1 MDRRGKISFAPVWS
15 GYAAGAK
22 DILPLHKE
30 RTGRLMA
37 NLIASNDVRVIVGLG
52 QTGLSCARF
61 FAARGLSFVLADT
74 RETPPNLAQVQQ
86 QFPGVRIVCG
96 DIAAICDI
104 ASELVVSPG
113 VALEQPAIAAAIQ
126 RGVKISSD
134 IELFLNAI
142 SKPVVAITGANGK
155 STVTTLVAE
164 FAKAC
169 GVNAPAV
176 GNVGVAVLDLLDE
189 KGNEVAGYDAYVMEL
204 SSFQLE
210 RLPAVNAAVATI
222 LNITPDHMDRYASLA
237 EYHRA
242 KQRVYFGARQ
252 VVVNRA
258 DRLTEPRLAEGVKRT
273 SFGLD
278 APDLNCFGIRV
289 ENGKRVENDKR
300 VENGQRFIAHGLSLL
315 MPADDVR
322 IKGEHNLANAL
333 AALALGNAMGWPMP
347 PMLGVLRE
355 FAGLAHRAQHVA
367 TLRGVDFINDSKGTN
382 VGASIAAIA
391 GLCQQGRKVVLIAGG
406 EDKNSDFKPLIDV
419 LAKHGRALVLI
430 GSATDKIA
438 AVAANRISTQRAAS
452 MDDAVRKSAQLA
464 QTGDVVLLSPAC
476 ASFDM
481 FNNYLHRGDVFSDCV
496 RDYVGNNVQE
506 AS

>member
-22 DILPLHKE
+22 DILPLQKE

-52 QTGLSCARF
+52 QTGISCARF

-74 RETPPNLAQVQQ
+74 REAPPNLEKVRQ

-113 VALEQPAIAAAIQ
+113 VALEQPAIAAAIS
-126 RGVKISSD
+126 RGVKTSSD

-189 KGNEVAGYDAYVMEL
+189 KGNECAAYDAYVMEL

-222 LNITPDHMDRYASLA
+222 LNITPDHMDRYVTLA
-237 EYHRA
+237 DYHRA

-258 DRLTEPRLAEGVKRT
+258 DKLTEPRLVDGVKRT

-289 ENGKRVENDKR
+289 ENGK
-300 VENGQRFIAHGLSLL
+300 RFIAHGLSLL

-333 AALALGNAMGWPMP
+333 AALALGHAMGWPMA

-382 VGASIAAIA
+382 VGASIAAIE

-406 EDKNSDFKPLIDV
+406 EDKNSEFKPLIDV

-438 AVAANRISTQRAAS
+438 TVAANRVSTQRAVS

-464 QTGDVVLLSPAC
+464 QAGDVVLLSPAC

-481 FNNYLHRGDVFSDCV
+481 FNNYQHRGDVFSECV
-496 RDYVGNNVQE
+496 RDYVRNNVQE
-506 AS
+506 AC

>member
-1 MDRRGKISFAPVWS
+1 M
-15 GYAAGAK
+15 
-22 DILPLHKE
+22 
-30 RTGRLMA
+30 T
-37 NLIASNDVRVIVGLG
+37 NLIASNEVRVVVGLG
-52 QTGLSCARF
+52 QTGLSCARY

-74 RETPPNLAQVQQ
+74 RAAPPNLEQVRA

-113 VALEQPAIAAAIQ
+113 VALEHPAIAAAMQ

-134 IELFLNAI
+134 IELFLGAI

-176 GNVGVAVLDLLDE
+176 GNVGVAVLDLLDAR
-189 KGNEVAGYDAYVMEL
+189 GNERADYAAYVMEL

-222 LNITPDHMDRYASLA
+222 LNITPDHMDRYRTLA
-237 EYHRA
+237 DYHRA
-242 KQRVYFGARQ
+242 KQRIYFGARQ
-252 VVVNRA
+252 IVVNRA
-258 DRLTEPRLAEGVKRT
+258 DKLTEPPLAQGVKRT

-278 APDLNCFGIRV
+278 APDLNCFGIRI
-289 ENGKRVENDKR
+289 EDGRR
-300 VENGQRFIAHGLSLL
+300 YLARGLELL
-315 MPADDVR
+315 MPADEVR

-333 AALALGNAMGWPMP
+333 AALALAGAMGWPLA

-367 TLRGVDFINDSKGTN
+367 TCHGVDFINDSKGTN
-382 VGASIAAIA
+382 VGASIAAIE
-391 GLCQQGRKVVLIAGG
+391 GLCRHGRKVVLIAGG
-406 EDKNSDFKPLIDV
+406 EDKNSDFMPLIDV
-419 LAKHGRALVLI
+419 LAHHGRALVLI
-430 GSATDKIA
+430 GSAADKIA
-438 AVAANRISTQRAAS
+438 AVAANRIAVRRAAT
-452 MDDAVRKSAQLA
+452 MADAVRQSAQLA
-464 QTGDVVLLSPAC
+464 QAGDVVLLSPAC

-481 FNNYLHRGDVFSDCV
+481 FDNYQHRGDVFSACV
-496 RDYVGNNVQE
+496 RDFVQE
-506 AS
+506 AC